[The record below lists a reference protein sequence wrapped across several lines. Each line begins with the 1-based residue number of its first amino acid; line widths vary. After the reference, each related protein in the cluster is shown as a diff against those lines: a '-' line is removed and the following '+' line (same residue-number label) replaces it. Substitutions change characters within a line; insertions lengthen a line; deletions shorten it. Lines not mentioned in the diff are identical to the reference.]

1 MIQSFSVSFTDLNI
15 DDKLGVVFISLLN
28 FGFHVEF
35 RMKIYPLQNLKHK
48 QGMKGRVQVQVRKK
62 RYNLVRFGLE
72 RERKQRINL
81 EFGGKKKERGYE
93 KNS

>member
-1 MIQSFSVSFTDLNI
+1 MKLNAVINDPVVFSFFHRLEPM
-15 DDKLGVVFISLLN
+15 FISLLN

-62 RYNLVRFGLE
+62 DSYNLVRFGLE

-81 EFGGKKKERGYE
+81 E
-93 KNS
+93 